1 MIYEDFCEE
10 IVPFTPVLGYVAGS
24 GQSNPCHVIFSLHPR
39 RRPGIQPRL
48 REGRHRS
55 GIAGIFTGQCAVQR
69 LPLEDYKD
77 KLQGSSDAIMQQQYK
92 DKLQMYR
99 ERRTSDIWW
108 MGVTCVLS
116 MLDAYVDA
124 HLADFEG
131 EKDKLHLRFSD
142 DQVQLEL
149 KF

>member
-1 MIYEDFCEE
+1 MRITVKRLLLLPLFWITLLAATNPTHAMLYSAF
-10 IVPFTPVLGYVAGS
+10 IPGGGQVYNHAYVK
-24 GQSNPCHVIFSLHPR
+24 
-39 RRPGIQPRL
+39 
-48 REGRHRS
+48 
-55 GIAGIFTGQCAVQR
+55 AGIVVGLQAYLLGNVLYNDSR
-69 LPLEDYKD
+69 VEDYKD
-77 KLQGSSDAIMQQQYK
+77 KLQGSFDAFTQQQYK

-131 EKDKLHLRFSD
+131 EKAKMHLRFSD
-142 DQVQLEL
+142 EQVQLEL